1 MGRCVNRVGGGGPL
15 DTHPRRQASCANGR
29 SLGSMDEQ
37 TYNQIGITWMA
48 GTCAIGG
55 EMATNA
61 RAFAEVGL
69 GELLELETSVLQTLC
84 LTVNTAGSEIKY
96 KILDVLTSHDFYFP
110 VNGAIFDVLE
120 DMHRKGDYIVHSNL
134 DEELRRRS
142 VDCPEGF
149 YLEDLFNGE
158 LPPMQELEQSVSK
171 VKERSSLGL
180 PPRPD
185 EAEPEAETN
194 PRFTA
199 AERLPAKPSA
209 TAQAPKDPK
218 PDPSQTQVNIGARA
232 ARRTSEPDV
241 KRDPSLANAKRAAP
255 ALDKSDPA
263 ASRVKSDAG
272 VDTPNKRPPLAKSS
286 PLVLASE
293 GTELGNYLEE
303 LGSKQG
309 KTLESGFASLDEA
322 TEGLG
327 PGVMLVVDDEPD
339 RLSGFL
345 KQLTDQIAEGARV
358 PCLYVSFRLSKDV
371 LRVRTLA
378 RLSGVSA
385 RDIEKG
391 RLKKDSSEWKKI
403 ETSGKQASPWMKRVF
418 VVEAGSETNISLIRK
433 MCRQLL
439 ESSGGAICALFVD
452 GIESL
457 GKNGETVASCAKG
470 LKELSESMD
479 VVVIAGAKGAEPL
492 VDPSI
497 DFAGVLREGKG
508 GMMAF
513 ELLAAGESE
522 PQLLSFEYLPSIHR
536 FIDRSK

>member
-1 MGRCVNRVGGGGPL
+1 
-15 DTHPRRQASCANGR
+15 
-29 SLGSMDEQ
+29 
-37 TYNQIGITWMA
+37 
-48 GTCAIGG
+48 
-55 EMATNA
+55 MATNA
-61 RAFAEVGL
+61 EAFAEVGL

-110 VNGAIFDVLE
+110 VNGSIFEALE

-134 DEELRRRS
+134 DEELRGRS
-142 VDCPEGF
+142 VDYPEGF

-158 LPPMQELEQSVSK
+158 LPPIQELEQSVSK
-171 VKERSSLGL
+171 VKERSSLDL

-185 EAEPEAETN
+185 EAEAEAEAETN
-194 PRFTA
+194 PRFTV
-199 AERLPAKPSA
+199 AERRPAKPSV

-218 PDPSQTQVNIGARA
+218 PDPSQTQVNIGANA
-232 ARRTSEPDV
+232 ARKNKEPDV
-241 KRDPSLANAKRAAP
+241 QRDPSLTNAKRAAP
-255 ALDKSDPA
+255 ALAKSDPA
-263 ASRVKSDAG
+263 VSRAKSDPG
-272 VDTPNKRPPLAKSS
+272 IGRPKSRPPLAKSS

-418 VVEAGSETNISLIRK
+418 VVEAGSETNIGLIRK

-457 GKNGETVASCAKG
+457 GKNGETVTSCAKG

-492 VDPSI
+492 TDPSI
-497 DFAGVLREGKG
+497 DFAGVLRDGKG
-508 GMMAF
+508 GMMTF

-522 PQLLSFEYLPSIHR
+522 PQLLSFEYLPSLHR